1 MTVVYNPVLRQI
13 GKQRKK
19 RGYTFSGAPRF
30 FKQHSRE
37 RHTVGSG
44 TQSGATHGRCGARSE
59 AAHGRERHTVGRDFY
74 FGRIFLNAPTCKDIP
89 ALKKSIRKSLSAKV
103 YPAKSVCFLD
113 FSGIF

>member
-30 FKQHSRE
+30 LNS
-37 RHTVGSG
+37 TVGSG

-59 AAHGRERHTVGRDFY
+59 AAHGRERHTVGSD
-74 FGRIFLNAPTCKDIP
+74 TH
-89 ALKKSIRKSLSAKV
+89 
-103 YPAKSVCFLD
+103 
-113 FSGIF
+113 SGVTFILAGFF

>member
-13 GKQRKK
+13 GKQRKNADTPSQVL
-19 RGYTFSGAPRF
+19 RVFLNS
-30 FKQHSRE
+30 
-37 RHTVGSG
+37 TVGSG
-44 TQSGATHGRCGARSE
+44 TRSGATHGRCGARSE

-89 ALKKSIRKSLSAKV
+89 ALKKSIRKCLSSKV